1 MHSKLGGLASRRSRV
16 EWGRYGAPRNSKSKI
31 VLQASTP
38 ARMVDIL
45 GCLVSGV
52 DEILSVTKTYEA
64 VSL

>member
-1 MHSKLGGLASRRSRV
+1 VPRDPKL
-16 EWGRYGAPRNSKSKI
+16 KI

-38 ARMVDIL
+38 ASMVDIL
-45 GCLVSGV
+45 GCLESGV